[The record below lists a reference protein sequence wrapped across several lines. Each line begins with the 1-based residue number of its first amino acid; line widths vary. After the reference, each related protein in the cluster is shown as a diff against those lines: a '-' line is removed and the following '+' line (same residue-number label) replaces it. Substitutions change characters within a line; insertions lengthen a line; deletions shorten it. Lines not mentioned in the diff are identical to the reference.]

1 MMVTARIVF
10 AERRALDKL
19 PQENHFVYIV
29 DYPICQVDQSG
40 QLLVAKNYA
49 SWGEITQITI
59 DARQRFVIKSTSGH
73 SLTLGAKKIVNYD
86 TDTETTSVTAL
97 LKTNGYSLP
106 VTTAQP
112 ITDAFKTQLAAVFP
126 TVETLTEIPEKYAV
140 IDCEFGV
147 LFGTQRQGDSIVHRR
162 ATVYGEKAGIFQL
175 AVLGYAG
182 NRALDLFFNRYLD
195 NPNFSAE
202 VKLRGLK
209 ETKLTLAEY
218 DSQTDPVTVLKT
230 FIHEVLARQL
240 PLVFWDKSN
249 DLRLLRHTLAVNFAS
264 FSTAEQ
270 ALLGTKLAVF
280 DGSIYTNQVI
290 NRSNHRK
297 KDTHHYLPLNGV
309 AGLLNIFNP
318 HQHNALWDAQTTHC
332 VVNALAKIQQTDP
345 LILTRPQAGTRLDSV
360 GETVGGM
367 SQSEDDQQPALAQPQ
382 VLVPSPATFCQLRTT
397 GKTYREIAQKFGVST
412 STVWRAVKRQTK
424 SAITN

>member
-59 DARQRFVIKSTSGH
+59 DEHQRFVIASTSGH

-86 TDTETTSVTAL
+86 TDAETLSVTAL
-97 LKTNGYSLP
+97 LKANGYSLP

-112 ITDAFKTQLAAVFP
+112 ITDAFKAQLAAVFP
-126 TVETLTEIPEKYAV
+126 TIETLTEIPEKYVV

-147 LFGTQRQGDSIVHRR
+147 LFETQRQGDSIVQRR
-162 ATVYGEKAGIFQL
+162 TTVYGEKAGIFQL

-182 NRALDLFFNRYLD
+182 NQALDLFFNHYLD

-202 VKLRGLK
+202 IKLRGLK
-209 ETKLTLAEY
+209 ETKLTLVAYEL
-218 DSQTDPVTVLKT
+218 QTDPVTVLKT
-230 FIHEVLARQL
+230 FIHEVLARRL

-249 DLRLLRHTLAVNFAS
+249 DLRLLQHTLAVNFDA
-264 FSTAEQ
+264 FSTSEQ
-270 ALLGTKLAVF
+270 ELLGAKLAVF

-332 VVNALAKIQQTDP
+332 VVNALAKIQQTEP
-345 LILTRPQAGTRLDSV
+345 LVLTRPQAGIRVEPVEKITGEQSQLD
-360 GETVGGM
+360 G
-367 SQSEDDQQPALAQPQ
+367 QQLKPSQPQ
-382 VLVPSPATFCQLRTT
+382 MLVPTPAAFYQLRMT
-397 GKTYREIAQKFGVST
+397 GKTYREIAQRFGVST

>member
-1 MMVTARIVF
+1 MVATARIVF
-10 AERRALDKL
+10 AERRALDRL

-29 DYPICQVDQSG
+29 DYPICQVDRAG
-40 QLLVAKNYA
+40 QLLVAKNYT
-49 SWGEITQITI
+49 SWGEIKQITI
-59 DARQRFVIKSTSGH
+59 DAHQRFVIKSTSGH

-86 TDTETTSVTAL
+86 TDAEAMSVAAL

-106 VTTAQP
+106 VTAAQP
-112 ITDAFKTQLAAVFP
+112 ITDEFKVKLAAVFP
-126 TVETLTEIPEKYAV
+126 TVEALTEIPEKYAV

-147 LFGTQRQGDSIVHRR
+147 LFGTQHQGDSIVQRR

-175 AVLGYAG
+175 AVLGYTG
-182 NRALDLFFNRYLD
+182 NRALDLFFNHYLD

-218 DSQTDPVTVLKT
+218 DKQTDPVTVLKA
-230 FIHEVLARQL
+230 FVHEVLARRL

-249 DLRLLRHTLAVNFAS
+249 DLRLLRHTLAVNFDA
-264 FSTAEQ
+264 FSAAEQ

-318 HQHNALWDAQTTHC
+318 HQHNALWDAQTTHA
-332 VVNALAKIQQTDP
+332 VVNALAKIQQTEP
-345 LILTRPQAGTRLDSV
+345 MVLTRPQAGVRLEPVIES
-360 GETVGGM
+360 TGGL
-367 SQSEDDQQPALAQPQ
+367 SQQKIQQHVSAQPQ
-382 VLVPSPATFCQLRTT
+382 VLVPTPAVFCQLRTN
-397 GKTYREIAQKFGVST
+397 GKTYREIAKLFGIST
-412 STVWRAVKRQTK
+412 STVWRAVKQHTK

>member
-1 MMVTARIVF
+1 MVTAKIVF

-29 DYPICQVDQSG
+29 DYPICQVDRSG

-59 DARQRFVIKSTSGH
+59 DTRQRFVINSTSGH
-73 SLTLGAKKIVNYD
+73 SLTLGPKKIVNYD
-86 TDTETTSVTAL
+86 ADVADMGVTAL
-97 LKTNGYSLP
+97 LKTNGYRLP

-112 ITDAFKTQLAAVFP
+112 LTDEFKAQLAAVFP
-126 TVETLTEIPEKYAV
+126 TVKTLTEIPEKYAV
-140 IDCEFGV
+140 IDCEFGI
-147 LFGTQRQGDSIVHRR
+147 LFRTQRQGDSIVQRR
-162 ATVYGEKAGIFQL
+162 ATFYGEKAGIFQL

-182 NRALDLFFNRYLD
+182 NQALNLFFNRYLD

-202 VKLRGLK
+202 IKLRGLK
-209 ETKLTLAEY
+209 ETQLTLAEY
-218 DSQTDPVTVLKT
+218 DRQTDPVTVLKA

-249 DLRLLRHTLAVNFAS
+249 DLRLLRHTLAVNFDA
-264 FSTAEQ
+264 FSAAEQ
-270 ALLGTKLAVF
+270 ALLNMKLAVF

-332 VVNALAKIQQTDP
+332 VVNALAKIQQTEP
-345 LILTRPQAGTRLDSV
+345 LVLTRPQAGIRLDSV
-360 GETVGGM
+360 SDVGVEDVP
-367 SQSEDDQQPALAQPQ
+367 QSADDQQPMVSQPKM
-382 VLVPSPATFCQLRTT
+382 LVPTPAIFCQLRAT
-397 GKTYREIAQKFGVST
+397 GKTYREIAQLFGVST